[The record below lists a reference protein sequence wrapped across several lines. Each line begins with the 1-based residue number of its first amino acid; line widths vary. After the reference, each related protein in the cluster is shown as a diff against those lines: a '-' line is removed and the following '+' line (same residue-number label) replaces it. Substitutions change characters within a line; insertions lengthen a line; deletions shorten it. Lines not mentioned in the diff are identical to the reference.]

1 MRFPALFS
9 AIFFT
14 IAAIM
19 TLAAGPANATCVGGS
34 CSLAGRRPAVTV
46 LRGAV
51 RGPVRVVQ
59 VIRQR
64 ERLRVLPW
72 RRCSR
77 SGCGCE

>member
-46 LRGAV
+46 LRGVV

-59 VIRQR
+59 VIRHR
-64 ERLRVLPW
+64 ERFRLLPW
-72 RRCSR
+72 RRAGHCN
-77 SGCGCE
+77 CCD